1 MIDKELTRPFL
12 AEFYTQHTMMSY
24 DEAIDQI
31 NIMFKTERLH
41 ILSTTE
47 TNDYDEQ
54 FNINLYYIMP
64 DHSFIYRVSPMT
76 NPNSYKEHEI
86 KLNDL
91 SGYDLQSDTVAF
103 QDYLKNEVSESKL
116 KEIHGFDLD
125 IFDDYLFEVNNE
137 SPFKDWRSCLKTLNT
152 NDPTMVKK
160 AILAYLT
167 YTESEEWLTETL
179 DYATTTNK
187 SLLSNEIESHIT
199 LKAYEQDEV

>member
-1 MIDKELTRPFL
+1 
-12 AEFYTQHTMMSY
+12 
-24 DEAIDQI
+24 
-31 NIMFKTERLH
+31 
-41 ILSTTE
+41 
-47 TNDYDEQ
+47 
-54 FNINLYYIMP
+54 
-64 DHSFIYRVSPMT
+64 MT
-76 NPNSYKEHEI
+76 NPNSYKEREI

-167 YTESEEWLTETL
+167 YTESEKWLIETL
-179 DYATTTNK
+179 DYAMTTNK